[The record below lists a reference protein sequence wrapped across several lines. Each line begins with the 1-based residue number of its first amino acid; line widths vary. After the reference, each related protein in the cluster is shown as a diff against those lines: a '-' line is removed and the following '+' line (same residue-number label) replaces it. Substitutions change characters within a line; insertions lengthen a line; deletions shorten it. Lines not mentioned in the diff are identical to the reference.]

1 MPDANLHRPLCRK
14 KGACAR
20 KPRPQ
25 NQVLSSPML
34 DKTPGGNETM
44 ICSLCHKPIKDE
56 DDCIME
62 QKFSR
67 LDDQAQAQIKVY
79 HDKCYKKIVFNL

>member
-1 MPDANLHRPLCRK
+1 MPDANLHRPLCCK

-25 NQVLSSPML
+25 NQVLPSPML

-44 ICSLCHKPIKDE
+44 NCALCHKPIE
-56 DDCIME
+56 DDFIQE
-62 QKFSR
+62 TDYAR
-67 LDDQAQAQIKVY
+67 LDGQERCETKVY
-79 HDKCYKKIVFNL
+79 HFKCYAKKVFNL